1 MYYISRYHG
10 MKCLFKLSVSEGEDA
25 EGGKF
30 KMSKGTKPDLV
41 SIILC
46 ELVASMIHKIIVG

>member
-1 MYYISRYHG
+1 

-30 KMSKGTKPDLV
+30 KISKGTKPDLV
-41 SIILC
+41 SIMLC
-46 ELVASMIHKIIVG
+46 ELVASMILKIIVG